1 MSTVDPDRSSN
12 WLVRA
17 ATVIGDLSNPF
28 YREER
33 QRDVWNEASAVALQV
48 ILWLSLLTAT
58 AAVWTVGAG
67 ALPYVNALMVIV
79 GVASWIAFLYA
90 WSLGVHVETSRAG
103 GRGWPSSSEWWSCSS
118 PAWRAPAPW
127 DPWATTGAPSPA
139 WSPAASRRWSCSRSW
154 PGTRAGVSGGTRRTE
169 RPPSPSGERPGHGVE
184 LRALEP

>member
-67 ALPYVNALMVIV
+67 ALPYVNTLMVIV

-90 WSLGVHVETSRAG
+90 WSLGVHVEMSRTRWPRMALLIGVVVLLLAGRARASAVGSRVDDWSTVAGMVTGSVTSVVLFAVLARYA
-103 GRGWPSSSEWWSCSS
+103 
-118 PAWRAPAPW
+118 
-127 DPWATTGAPSPA
+127 
-139 WSPAASRRWSCSRSW
+139 RRRL
-154 PGTRAGVSGGTRRTE
+154 RRNE
-169 RPPSPSGERPGHGVE
+169 ED
-184 LRALEP
+184 